1 MTTTLEATTAQRE
14 TVADFMARK
23 HNPAW
28 RPAALP
34 RSAALP
40 RMTDQAF
47 EQLYRQHMADYGQPV
62 ADEVDIFATLPL
74 RGGVPFTVNRSA
86 TGAKLYPIAES
97 ASGNLVVVKHR
108 PGRCDVYHYP
118 SGLMVTTVL
127 RAAGTFHTIGTSR
140 DGDGWR
146 TKTDAERYM
155 RAIETAEI
163 LDDNPKGIDGRE
175 SVRAALQEFIT
186 TYRP

>member
-14 TVADFMARK
+14 TVADFIARK

-47 EQLYRQHMADYGQPV
+47 EQLYRQHMADYGRPV
-62 ADEVDIFATLPL
+62 ADEADIFATLPR
-74 RGGVPFTVNRSA
+74 RGGIPFTVNRA
-86 TGAKLYPIAES
+86 AKGAKLYPIAES

-108 PGRCDVYHYP
+108 PGRHDVYHYP
-118 SGLMVTTVL
+118 SGLMVATAL
-127 RAAGTFHTIGTSR
+127 RAAGTSLTIGTAR

-146 TKTDAERYM
+146 TKAHAEQYM
-155 RAIETAEI
+155 RALDAAEI